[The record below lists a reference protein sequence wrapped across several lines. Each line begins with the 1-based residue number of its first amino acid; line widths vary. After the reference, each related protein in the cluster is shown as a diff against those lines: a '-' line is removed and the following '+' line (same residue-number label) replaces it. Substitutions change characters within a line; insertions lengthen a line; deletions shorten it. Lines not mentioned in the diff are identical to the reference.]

1 MGVHN
6 NKQMKTIIALAIVL
20 AFVQYAAAGDTTA
33 VEEEFTEVDK
43 HSKYHGCAVKCHVPT
58 CTVIVFQHCNYHGYR
73 IHLKPGNYNMH
84 QLQRK
89 GMRNDDLSSIQV
101 HGNCK
106 ATLFEH
112 HNFSGRSKAWT
123 RHDSC
128 FTNDHMVAP
137 ASFLSI
143 KVEEHTPTET
153 ELVQTKASANWG
165 RRRRARRRRSW
176 NDQVS
181 SIKVNNMNGKICH
194 YDCRERDHKL
204 KEKSHKAQVRAEKAQ
219 KHHKAKQEK
228 KAKAA
233 EKSAKAKIAADK
245 KREKAAKKKAAAA
258 KKKKE
263 LGKKRWLRY
272 KKHEAAKKK
281 KTQEMRRKHYLK
293 IKENRMKRFKKNKK
307 KLSLCAKG
315 TRVHG
320 RKANHFKGMCRSFRR
335 FCYRYRKA
343 GLWRDAK
350 YMCHR
355 MRMAHKH
362 MVRHMKR
369 APRHHH
375 RHHRPHLPSPQP
387 AAIKRRL

>member
-1 MGVHN
+1 MG

-33 VEEEFTEVDK
+33 VEEEFTEVDR
-43 HSKYHGCAVKCHVPT
+43 HSKYHGCAVKCHVPS
-58 CTVIVFQHCNYHGYR
+58 CTVIVFQHC
-73 IHLKPGNYNMH
+73 NYNMH

-112 HNFSGRSKAWT
+112 WNFSGRSKAWT

-181 SIKVNNMNGKICH
+181 SIKVKNMNGKICH

-204 KEKSHKAQVRAEKAQ
+204 KEKSHKAKVRAEKAQ

-343 GLWRDAK
+343 GLWQDAK

>member
-1 MGVHN
+1 M
-6 NKQMKTIIALAIVL
+6 L
-20 AFVQYAAAGDTTA
+20 
-33 VEEEFTEVDK
+33 
-43 HSKYHGCAVKCHVPT
+43 
-58 CTVIVFQHCNYHGYR
+58 
-73 IHLKPGNYNMH
+73 
-84 QLQRK
+84 
-89 GMRNDDLSSIQV
+89 RNDDLSSIQV

-112 HNFSGRSKAWT
+112 WNFSGRSKAWT

-228 KAKAA
+228 K
-233 EKSAKAKIAADK
+233 
-245 KREKAAKKKAAAA
+245 
-258 KKKKE
+258 KE

-320 RKANHFKGMCRSFRR
+320 HKANRFKGMCLSFGR
-335 FCYRYRKA
+335 FCRRYRKA
-343 GLWRDAK
+343 GLWQDAK